1 MTKLNL
7 ESYTTQEEKQKL
19 LDRLNNYCY
28 FHPKLEDS

>member
-7 ESYTTQEEKQKL
+7 ENYTAKEEKQKL
-19 LDRLNNYCY
+19 LDRLNNYWY